1 MDVDK
6 ILSYKKSD
14 NEYVTRYNDLNR
26 MKVSP
31 LQLKIKNF
39 LDEIEAFTNNDRVM
53 YIENDNKELFKKC
66 SEIWNKIIELVGI
79 NNAPDFVRTDSDDA
93 EFIIAD
99 VQENTSFIES
109 NYGNKLVIVLHSVFN
124 NYPKTSLIEVKTN
137 KKTIKK

>member
-1 MDVDK
+1 
-6 ILSYKKSD
+6 
-14 NEYVTRYNDLNR
+14 

-39 LDEIEAFTNNDRVM
+39 FDEIEAFTNNDRVM

-66 SEIWNKIIELVGI
+66 REIWNKIIELVGI
-79 NNAPDFVRTDSDDA
+79 NNAPDFVRTDSDDD

-99 VQENTSFIES
+99 VHENTSFIES

>member
-39 LDEIEAFTNNDRVM
+39 FDEIEAFTNNDRVM

-79 NNAPDFVRTDSDDA
+79 NNAPDFVRTDSDDT

-99 VQENTSFIES
+99 VHENTSFIES

-137 KKTIKK
+137 QKTIKK